1 MNFNNNKFGILTNWK
16 RALFLHRVET
26 SDRKTL
32 EYHLIELDGP
42 DEPISMLKA
51 WVGMVLLAEDDDWF
65 YTSPTIPSG
74 TNFGTSTTTRQD
86 REGAICN
93 TQEYHMLP
101 VNGKYRSLTLDFRLC
116 RFDPS
121 SARRGAMGCVVN
133 TQFLAPSVGKRDLQV
148 VCKVVDILRYPIAA
162 NWLDDEVRA
171 YAALRNLQG
180 KVIPTLYGFY
190 EIWGV
195 LRFLALEPVGNAI
208 SEDEKITRTLRK
220 NMKAALQCI
229 HDAGF
234 VHGDVARRNFCRTES
249 GDVLLVDLERC
260 KRFRKRSQLSDEM
273 DEVDGL

>member
-1 MNFNNNKFGILTNWK
+1 
-16 RALFLHRVET
+16 
-26 SDRKTL
+26 
-32 EYHLIELDGP
+32 
-42 DEPISMLKA
+42 MLKA

-65 YTSPTIPSG
+65 YTSPTISSAPSG
-74 TNFGTSTTTRQD
+74 TNFGTSMTAWQD
-86 REGAICN
+86 RIGAVCN

-101 VNGKYRSLTLDFRLC
+101 VSGKYHSLALDFRLC
-116 RFDPS
+116 RFNPS

-148 VCKVVDILRYPIAA
+148 VCKVVDILRYPVAA

-190 EIWGV
+190 EIWGI

-208 SEDEKITRTLRK
+208 SEDEKFTPILRK
-220 NMKAALQCI
+220 KMKAALQCI

-249 GDVLLVDLERC
+249 GDIFLVDLERC
-260 KRFRKRSQLSDEM
+260 KRFRKRSELSDEM
-273 DEVDGL
+273 DEVDGLWVLRLTVTWIGSLTYMFSR